1 MNYIRPGLGSLNVYL
16 TVTTSLA
23 TPSLWKGW
31 DLGWDGREWDPGEGG
46 RGGPTSLNVT
56 FSSANQT
63 NHFLFWL
70 FVHHFFFIFKLYPL
84 LKRGCCWHIVHAD
97 LQTFAQALIF
107 FQSVFIKAEAMN
119 SVTWF
124 WFGSLVSNSV
134 KGTDHSF
141 FTLQQ
146 FSYLSLNPNLCL
158 AWQAEITFG
167 LFTFF
172 APWPNWANLIIIIS
186 KTFVQSESLV
196 VWHVHIGCGKDV
208 QRMSIYSAKISS
220 EGNQRW

>member
-1 MNYIRPGLGSLNVYL
+1 MGESGTQGRAGGGVRHLS
-16 TVTTSLA
+16 TSLFH
-23 TPSLWKGW
+23 LQIK
-31 DLGWDGREWDPGEGG
+31 
-46 RGGPTSLNVT
+46 
-56 FSSANQT
+56 QT

-146 FSYLSLNPNLCL
+146 FSYLSLNPTLCL

-172 APWPNWANLIIIIS
+172 APWPNIPPNWANLIIIIS